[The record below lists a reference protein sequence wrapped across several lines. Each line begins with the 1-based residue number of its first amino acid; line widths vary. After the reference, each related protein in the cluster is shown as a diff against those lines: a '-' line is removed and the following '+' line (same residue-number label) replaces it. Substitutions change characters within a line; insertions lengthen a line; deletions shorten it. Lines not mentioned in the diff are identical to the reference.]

1 MSKVSAYRFDVYKT
15 TYSIKSNVFLMS
27 NFLLFPVSDSH
38 ELTSLLGAPIDLQS
52 CCQRLVNCNTN
63 VFKMTSKIVTTDNAV
78 SHIDFGNISSSTT
91 AWSEE
96 SNHTSTV
103 VAFEKFSTP
112 QSINND
118 EMVDKQKFQNES
130 QDTSPVFEAFIII
143 EIVMTALELILTI
156 LATCKLKLW
165 RKNYRNQMLMQ
176 LSLIRFLKRIFIL
189 IEFLKDKGTIPDSLQ
204 LSTLVISAQIYTDF
218 VNVIL
223 IVFFIKHM
231 YDSLIVVLVK
241 ISQNNLVKVLTC
253 AWLLPLPISIVCTA
267 ITATKVLDYWM
278 MYLLMCAIFRWP
290 LMFIG
295 TLLYITILFRVLNDK
310 IRKFAR
316 ILTIITFL
324 LCLVMNLYLFCK
336 DVIWLW
342 CIHTF
347 STILLSYLLG
357 FAMNFLVLCLYLTLI
372 TLSFRCDKNKKCYT
386 LRPNFSKAAIR
397 YY

>member
-1 MSKVSAYRFDVYKT
+1 MT
-15 TYSIKSNVFLMS
+15 T
-27 NFLLFPVSDSH
+27 
-38 ELTSLLGAPIDLQS
+38 E
-52 CCQRLVNCNTN
+52 
-63 VFKMTSKIVTTDNAV
+63 IVTADSTSD
-78 SHIDFGNISSSTT
+78 IDFGNFSSSTAT
-91 AWSEE
+91 WSNE
-96 SNHTSTV
+96 SELTSTV
-103 VAFEKFSTP
+103 VSLFEEFSTARN
-112 QSINND
+112 INHD
-118 EMVDKQKFQNES
+118 AMVEKHKFQSES

-143 EIVMTALELILTI
+143 EIVMTALELTLTI
-156 LATCKLKLW
+156 LATCKLKMW

-176 LSLIRFLKRIFIL
+176 LSLVRLLKRIFTL
-189 IEFLKDKGTIPDSLQ
+189 IEFLKDKGSIPDSLQ
-204 LSTLVISAQIYTDF
+204 LSTLVTSAQIYTDF
-218 VNVIL
+218 VTVIL

-267 ITATKVLDYWM
+267 ITATKVLDDWM

-316 ILTIITFL
+316 NLTIITFL

-372 TLSFRCDKNKKCYT
+372 TLSFRCDKNKKCNS
-386 LRPNFSKAAIR
+386 LRPNFSEAAIR
-397 YY
+397 Y

>member
-1 MSKVSAYRFDVYKT
+1 MTTEIVTTENVSHTDFGNLSSSTATWSK
-15 TYSIKSNVFLMS
+15 
-27 NFLLFPVSDSH
+27 DS
-38 ELTSLLGAPIDLQS
+38 ELTSTVAAL
-52 CCQRLVNCNTN
+52 
-63 VFKMTSKIVTTDNAV
+63 FKEFSTTQNV
-78 SHIDFGNISSSTT
+78 SHDAMADKHQF
-91 AWSEE
+91 
-96 SNHTSTV
+96 
-103 VAFEKFSTP
+103 
-112 QSINND
+112 QSI
-118 EMVDKQKFQNES
+118 
-130 QDTSPVFEAFIII
+130 SPVFEAFIMI
-143 EIVMTALELILTI
+143 EIVMTALELTLTI

-176 LSLIRFLKRIFIL
+176 LSLVRLLKRIFAL
-189 IEFLKDKGTIPDSLQ
+189 IEFLKDKGTITDSLQ
-204 LSTLVISAQIYTDF
+204 LSTLVSSALIYVDF

-267 ITATKVLDYWM
+267 ITVTKVLDNWT

-295 TLLYITILFRVLNDK
+295 TLLYITILFRVLNEK

-316 ILTIITFL
+316 NLTVITFL

-347 STILLSYLLG
+347 STDLLSYLLG
-357 FAMNFLVLCLYLTLI
+357 FAMNILILCLYLTLI
-372 TLSFRCDKNKKCYT
+372 TLSFRCDKNKKCNNT
-386 LRPNFSKAAIR
+386 LRPNFSEAAIR
-397 YY
+397 Y

>member
-1 MSKVSAYRFDVYKT
+1 MT
-15 TYSIKSNVFLMS
+15 TEF
-27 NFLLFPVSDSH
+27 
-38 ELTSLLGAPIDLQS
+38 
-52 CCQRLVNCNTN
+52 
-63 VFKMTSKIVTTDNAV
+63 VTTDEA
-78 SHIDFGNISSSTT
+78 SDIDFGNFSSST
-91 AWSEE
+91 AKE
-96 SNHTSTV
+96 SKLNSSV
-103 VAFEKFSTP
+103 VTLFNEFSTT
-112 QSINND
+112 
-118 EMVDKQKFQNES
+118 QNIDHDSMAKKHQFPTKS

-143 EIVMTALELILTI
+143 EIVMTALELTLTI

-176 LSLIRFLKRIFIL
+176 LSLVRFLKRIFAL

-204 LSTLVISAQIYTDF
+204 LSTLVTSAQVYMDF
-218 VNVIL
+218 VTVIL

-267 ITATKVLDYWM
+267 ITATKALDNWM

-316 ILTIITFL
+316 NLTVITFF

-347 STILLSYLLG
+347 STVLLSYLLG

-372 TLSFRCDKNKKCYT
+372 TLSFRCDKNKKCNT
-386 LRPNFSKAAIR
+386 LRPNFSEAAIR
-397 YY
+397 Y